1 MPMKKS
7 ELPHDPHAGQFASPH
22 YVIARCA
29 IGCLELLRISLK
41 TGERALPVFSLEELG
56 RRFLEHRALGSEWYV
71 RKSYN
76 GEMISLLLGPCAD
89 VESVLPNP
97 LPDPLAMQDA
107 LLNSVD
113 RKRFIGFLL
122 TPREP

>member
-1 MPMKKS
+1 MPGAVAHLFK
-7 ELPHDPHAGQFASPH
+7 
-22 YVIARCA
+22 
-29 IGCLELLRISLK
+29 K

-56 RRFLEHRALGSEWYV
+56 RRFLEHRGLGSEWYV

-97 LPDPLAMQDA
+97 LPDPLAAQDA

-113 RKRFIGFLL
+113 RKSFIGFLM
-122 TPREP
+122 TPGKPSPISSFLPDDC